1 MCDGRCHGL
10 EVQRHSGAL
19 WSRSSKRTG
28 QSPAGATP
36 AGSLHREITDS
47 QLSHIAPWGSWG
59 SAPDLPVPAREGMEV
74 HTSASHSCST
84 LTHTSPAPSLP
95 HIRAYAIP
103 DPDPHRALD
112 WALLLPCP
120 KPSPAPRQAPHG
132 ALLLPCPTP
141 DPHPHQALYRAL
153 LLPHIKPCPTPGP
166 TLSPAYWALPHA
178 RL

>member
-10 EVQRHSGAL
+10 KVQRHSGTL
-19 WSRSSKRTG
+19 WSRSSKQTG

-36 AGSLHREITDS
+36 AGSSHREITDS
-47 QLSHIAPWGSWG
+47 WLSHIAPWGSRG
-59 SAPDLPVPAREGMEV
+59 SAPDLPVPAREGIEV

-84 LTHTSPAPSLP
+84 LTPTSPAPSLP

-103 DPDPHRALD
+103 DPDPHRTLD

-120 KPSPAPRQAPHG
+120 KPGPTWGPAPPVPHTR
-132 ALLLPCPTP
+132 PSPTP
-141 DPHPHQALYRAL
+141 GSILGPAPA
-153 LLPHIKPCPTPGP
+153 LPHIKPCPTPGP